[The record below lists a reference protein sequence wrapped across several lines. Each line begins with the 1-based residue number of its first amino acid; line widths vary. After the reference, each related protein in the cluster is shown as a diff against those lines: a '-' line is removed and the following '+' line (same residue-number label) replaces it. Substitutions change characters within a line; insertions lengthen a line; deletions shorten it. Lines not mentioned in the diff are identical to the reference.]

1 MPTTLKHLMRL
12 GTHGEKKYFK
22 DFKSNYDAIII
33 NANMIAHTVNS
44 MSTFLGCELSK
55 PFIID
60 PQTYAFQ
67 SYTHLLQQNKNKKNL
82 SDAKL
87 KKSFQS
93 LINKYGE
100 FLNDIIVNQKRSI
113 KSSDFVGDKNSSNLE
128 NLCQN
133 VLAYQQ
139 NTITSETTTNS
150 EYSEYIQYELE
161 NCSEDNSLALKPEFL
176 IAPYFYMTRNTYK
189 SWIDINIESINKSK
203 QIVQSQSEVYAQIV
217 MDKDILLDS
226 EKINDLCLKYKNSA
240 ADGFLIWLDKF
251 DEKDVSDLYLD
262 NFIQFL
268 KNLKAIKKTIYQIY
282 GSYFSIILTKDIL
295 SGVCHGMEYGENR
308 DVYPVGGGVPVSKFY
323 YPALHKRLLYR
334 DALDVLLRMDYL
346 KDKNTYFEN
355 VCNCR
360 NCHEIINI
368 PIEDFSKYGDV
379 NSTTFKRKS
388 GNREST
394 VTMDYPTT
402 DAKDLC
408 LRHYLYNKINEF
420 KHVEALSYSE
430 CANELNDSYNQ
441 YYDLLGDNIDYLN
454 TWYNIISR
462 LDSSEE

>member
-1 MPTTLKHLMRL
+1 MSKALKHLMRL
-12 GTHGEKKYFK
+12 GTHSEKKYFK
-22 DFKSNYDAIII
+22 DFKNNYDAIII

-67 SYTHLLQQNKNKKNL
+67 SYTHLLQQSKNKKEL
-82 SDAKL
+82 SNAKL
-87 KKSFQS
+87 KKSFQA
-93 LINKYGE
+93 LIDKYGD
-100 FLNDIIVNQKRSI
+100 FLKDIIVNQKRSI
-113 KSSDFVGDKNSSNLE
+113 KSSDFIGDENAFNLE
-128 NLCQN
+128 DLCKN

-139 NTITSETTTNS
+139 NTIVSETTTNS
-150 EYSEYIQYELE
+150 EYSEYIQYEIE
-161 NCSEDNSLALKPEFL
+161 NCNENNLLSLKPEFL
-176 IAPYFYMTRNTYK
+176 IAPYFYMTRNTYRN
-189 SWIDINIESINKSK
+189 WIDINIESINKSK
-203 QIVQSQSEVYAQIV
+203 EIINSESKIYAQIV

-226 EKINDLCLKYKNSA
+226 EKINELCSKYINSV

-262 NFIQFL
+262 KFIEFL
-268 KNLKAIKKTIYQIY
+268 KELKKTEKPIYQIY
-282 GSYFSIILTKDIL
+282 GSYFSIILSKDIL

-308 DVYPVGGGVPVSKFY
+308 DVYPVGGGIPVSKFY

-346 KDKNTYFEN
+346 KDKDTYFGS

-360 NCHEIINI
+360 NCQEIINI

-388 GNREST
+388 GTREST

-402 DAKDLC
+402 DSKDLC
-408 LRHYLYNKINEF
+408 LRHYLYNKIYEF
-420 KHVEALSYSE
+420 KYVETHSYVE
-430 CANELNDSYNQ
+430 CANELNNSYRQ

-454 TWYNIISR
+454 TWYNIISQMV
-462 LDSSEE
+462 

>member
-100 FLNDIIVNQKRSI
+100 FLNNIIVNQKRSI

-161 NCSEDNSLALKPEFL
+161 NCSENNSLALKPEFL

-226 EKINDLCLKYKNSA
+226 EKIDDLCLKYKNSA

-268 KNLKAIKKTIYQIY
+268 KNLKAIKKPIYQIY

-295 SGVCHGMEYGENR
+295 SGVCQ
-308 DVYPVGGGVPVSKFY
+308 PSSP
-323 YPALHKRLLYR
+323 PCLL
-334 DALDVLLRMDYL
+334 
-346 KDKNTYFEN
+346 
-355 VCNCR
+355 
-360 NCHEIINI
+360 
-368 PIEDFSKYGDV
+368 P
-379 NSTTFKRKS
+379 
-388 GNREST
+388 
-394 VTMDYPTT
+394 
-402 DAKDLC
+402 
-408 LRHYLYNKINEF
+408 
-420 KHVEALSYSE
+420 KHAYQIGRAHV
-430 CANELNDSYNQ
+430 
-441 YYDLLGDNIDYLN
+441 
-454 TWYNIISR
+454 
-462 LDSSEE
+462 